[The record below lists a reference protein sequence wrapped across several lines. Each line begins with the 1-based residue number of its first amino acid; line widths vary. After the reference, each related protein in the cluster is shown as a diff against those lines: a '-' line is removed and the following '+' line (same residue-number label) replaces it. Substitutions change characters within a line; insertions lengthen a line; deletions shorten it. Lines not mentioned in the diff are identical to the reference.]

1 MQHLVDCFAWNKC
14 LIVWNTHTRKKGE
27 TNYFNGMSRTDGSGR
42 ILEIKTQVGSF
53 QMSQSKAME
62 TSRDESSIVFIEVTL
77 RMIVILTENEQW

>member
-1 MQHLVDCFAWNKC
+1 
-14 LIVWNTHTRKKGE
+14 
-27 TNYFNGMSRTDGSGR
+27 MSRTDGSGR